1 MKNYLSMV
9 LAFAAGL
16 FILSS
21 CEGGVDVDN
30 HDKDFEA
37 IAEVFLNN
45 TVYPTY
51 SALADDSEKLVADL
65 EAVINDKSDA
75 NIKKA
80 CSTFLSA
87 RAQWELSEAFLF
99 GAATDFGIDPHI
111 DSWPLDVD
119 GFNDLMSSPAI
130 LSKLEGE
137 DGSAYAGAK
146 LGNELLGFHGIEYVL
161 FENGAAKPASKITK
175 EELVYAVA
183 VAGDLRDR
191 TAQLDAAWRGE
202 ASGNRLSMVED
213 DLELNTTVAGGD
225 LYYGENLLSAGK
237 AGSTFRSWTHAMQ
250 AILQAAA
257 DIADEVGTSKIG
269 KAHTGEDVSY
279 IESPYSYNSITDFI
293 DNITSV
299 ENVYYG
305 GVKGNRDESKSL
317 HAWFSKND
325 PDVDAAISG
334 AISNALA
341 KISSMKA
348 PFVNNISDAS
358 CDAAMSACASL
369 VETLENAI
377 QFVANN

>member
-1 MKNYLSMV
+1 MA

-21 CEGGVDVDN
+21 CDKDDNKGDN
-30 HDKDFEA
+30 HDKDFES
-37 IAEVFLNN
+37 IAEAFLSN

-51 SALADDSEKLVADL
+51 SALADDTEKLVADL
-65 EAVINDKSDA
+65 EAAQKDKTDA

-80 CSTFLSA
+80 CTTFLSA
-87 RAQWELSEAFLF
+87 RCQWELSEAFLF

-119 GFNDLMSSPAI
+119 GFNDLMASPAI
-130 LSKLEGE
+130 LAKLEGE
-137 DGSAYAGAK
+137 GGSAYAGAK

-161 FENGAAKPASKITK
+161 FEDGAAKSASKISDAQMT
-175 EELVYAVA
+175 YAVA

-202 ASGNRLSMVED
+202 ASGKRLSMVED
-213 DLELNTTVAGGD
+213 DLELNTKVAGGD

-269 KAHTGEDVSY
+269 KAHSGEDVSY

-299 ENVYYG
+299 ENVYFG
-305 GVKGNRDESKSL
+305 GVKGNRNDSKSF

-325 PDVDAAISG
+325 PETDAAISG
-334 AISNALA
+334 AISNALS
-341 KISSMKA
+341 KIGSMKA
-348 PFVNNISDAS
+348 PFVKNISDAS

-369 VETLENAI
+369 VEVLEDAI
-377 QFVANN
+377 QSVANN